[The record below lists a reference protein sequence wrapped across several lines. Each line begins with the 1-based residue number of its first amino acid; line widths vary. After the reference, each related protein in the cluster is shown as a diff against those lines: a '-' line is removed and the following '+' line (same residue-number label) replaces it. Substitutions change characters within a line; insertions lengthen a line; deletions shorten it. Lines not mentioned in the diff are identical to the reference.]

1 MAAKAA
7 EFTWGPLSDRQLRV
21 LTWWRQGSAFRDYNG
36 VIADGAIRSGKTVSM
51 GFSFVEWAMESFSDQ
66 NFALCGKTIASL
78 RRNVISTL
86 KRQLKARGYKVREKR
101 SDNLLVITRAEVKN
115 EFYLFGGKD
124 EGSQDLIQGIT
135 LAGVFFDEVALM
147 PESFVNQAT
156 ARCSVAGSKFWFN
169 CNPEDPEHW
178 FYKNWILKCRVHKLV
193 YLHFEMDDNLTLSEE
208 IKARYRT
215 RYTGV
220 FFLRFIKGLWVT
232 AEGIIFPTFA
242 ENPDARNF
250 SGDLPIFSRITI
262 GIDFGGNGSAT
273 RMTACGYVGGYK
285 RLIVLDEAGLPANT
299 TIDANAICK
308 LYVEFYQRVTK
319 QFGRVDFVFGD
330 SASPT
335 MINTLVSAAKSAG
348 LPWRHITGCRKNSV
362 EDRPRTISALLGANR
377 LAFLPGCKA
386 TKRALASLRWD
397 EKKKDQP
404 EDKNIGNINDIYD
417 SFCYCWLDFV
427 EYIDRKRVIY

>member
-1 MAAKAA
+1 MATKTA
-7 EFTWGPLSDRQLRV
+7 EFRWGPLSDRQLQV
-21 LTWWRQGSAFRDYNG
+21 LAWWRTGSVFADYNG
-36 VIADGAIRSGKTVSM
+36 IIADGAIRSGKTVSM
-51 GFSFVEWAMESFSDQ
+51 AFSFVVWAMETFQNQ

-78 RRNVISTL
+78 RRNVLNTL
-86 KRQLKARGYKVREKR
+86 KRQLKARGYAADERR
-101 SDNLLVITRAEVKN
+101 TDNLLIVSIGGVTN

-156 ARCSVAGSKFWFN
+156 ARCSVTGSKFWFN
-169 CNPEDPEHW
+169 CNPNDPEHW
-178 FYKNWILKCRVHKLV
+178 FYQKWILRCRIRKLV
-193 YLHFEMDDNLTLSEE
+193 YLHFEMDDNLTLSEDV
-208 IKARYRT
+208 KQRY
-215 RYTGV
+215 YHQYQGV
-220 FFLRFIKGLWVT
+220 FFLRYIKGLWVT
-232 AEGIIFPTFA
+232 AEGVIFPSFA
-242 ENPDARNF
+242 ETPNAWDF
-250 SGDLPIFSRITI
+250 SGDLPMFTKLTI

-299 TIDANAICK
+299 TVDANAICR
-308 LYVEFYQRVTK
+308 LYVDFYRRVTER
-319 QFGRVDFVFGD
+319 FGRVDFVFGD

-362 EDRPRTISALLGANR
+362 EDRPITISALLGSKR
-377 LAFLPGCKA
+377 VAFLPGCKA
-386 TKRALASLRWD
+386 IKKALASLRWD
-397 EKKKDQP
+397 EKEKNRP

-427 EYIDRKRVIY
+427 EYIDRERVVY